1 MINISFY
8 FVIIQYNDWRIDVVE
23 ICGRRKKIPKMSNI
37 STDHDHH
44 NYENDFAFL
53 KSKFII
59 HCDE

>member
-1 MINISFY
+1 MLLKF
-8 FVIIQYNDWRIDVVE
+8 VVE
-23 ICGRRKKIPKMSNI
+23 EKKIPKMSNI